1 MTASTLPSQTDT
13 IRQAIITVA
22 GRATRLLPATKQQPK
37 SMLPLFCLGTS
48 GDMVLMP
55 ILQRIF
61 EQLFQ
66 YGAREFYF
74 IVGKSKRAVQD
85 HFGPDSEYVQYLNR
99 HDKEILGLQLE
110 DLYKKVSD
118 SFLIWVNQ
126 PEPKGFGDAVLR
138 AEGLVGTEPFLVHAG
153 DTYVISETGIISR
166 LFKAHMRSKA
176 TATLTLK
183 EVLDPRRF
191 GVAEVA
197 DNGDGTFL
205 VERVVEKPA
214 KPKSNLAIMAIYAF
228 GPRIME
234 ALKTVPTGQGG
245 EVQLTDGIQ
254 KLIDSGENV
263 RAIKMD
269 ANDHVLDIGTP
280 DSYWEALEFSYHYYK
295 SRSQHQGGE

>member
-1 MTASTLPSQTDT
+1 MSSPSLRPQNDI

-48 GDMVLMP
+48 GDIVLMP

-61 EQLFQ
+61 EQLFDH
-66 YGAREFYF
+66 GAREFYF

-85 HFGPDSEYVQYLNR
+85 HFGPDSEYVQYLNY

-138 AEGLVGTEPFLVHAG
+138 AEGLIGNEPFLVVAG
-153 DTYVISETGIISR
+153 DTYVISEKGIIHR
-166 LFKAHMRSKA
+166 LFRAHLNSKA
-176 TATLTLK
+176 SATLTLK
-183 EVLDPRRF
+183 QVSDPRQF
-191 GVAEVA
+191 GVADVL

-205 VERVVEKPA
+205 VHRVVEKPA
-214 KPKSNLAIMAIYAF
+214 KPTSNLAIMAIYAF
-228 GPRIME
+228 DTHIME
-234 ALKTVPTGQGG
+234 ALKAVPPGQGG
-245 EVQLTDGIQ
+245 EIQLTDGIQ
-254 KLIDSGENV
+254 KLIESGRTV
-263 RAIKMD
+263 QAIKMD
-269 ANDHVLDIGTP
+269 ATDHVLDIGTP
-280 DSYWEALEFSYHYYK
+280 ESYWEALEFSYHYYR
-295 SRSQHQGGE
+295 SRSKHQEK